1 VNEGLPNRSSGGTE
15 TILVVED
22 VAAIRHG
29 LRRLL
34 EPAGYTVLTAS
45 TPTQAIELAAD
56 HEVPIHL
63 LLTDV
68 MLPGLTGRQLAGVLV
83 RGRPGLRVLYMS
95 GYSEADLASLGQT
108 DPDASFLQKPFAVET
123 LLLQVREVLNPERRR
138 GDAAS

>member
-1 VNEGLPNRSSGGTE
+1 VNEGLPNHSGGGTE

-22 VAAIRHG
+22 VAAIRNG

-123 LLLQVREVLNPERRR
+123 LLLQVREALNPERRR